1 MKTSLIR
8 KVIPTLVLAT
18 LSITA
23 AHAECCDTKPIK
35 RLALTEGGDK
45 AGGGGEPM
53 EIDIDMIRG
62 DLVAWINAGGA
73 RDLRL
78 PGRVSYAEYTQAM
91 RQILTPHTVV
101 LTFVDKDSNADPELS
116 VKVAGQEKTCRGFI
130 SRNDARPH
138 ILCHRGR
145 YKTASEG
152 ERYQLIH
159 HEYAG
164 LAQVELNI
172 GASSD
177 YSISKQISDYL
188 IPVTVLRLA
197 VRGVV
202 KPKEVPT
209 SCLLHVSTVN
219 YYNTDFDDRRSSDE
233 LVKLLETKGYK
244 LTKQRKKAAITISAE
259 FTRYSPRS
267 STDTYL
273 NLSIWHRKGF
283 HIDHLIRGHGVIPDP
298 RKAEIESKMES
309 AKSVAEYQALQ
320 TELRT
325 GVFNDTPDNLL
336 DGANI
341 PTCEEFY
348 GKKALTL
355 TNDQQSEQN

>member
-8 KVIPTLVLAT
+8 KVIPALILST

-23 AHAECCDTKPIK
+23 ANA
-35 RLALTEGGDK
+35 EGGDK

-62 DLVAWINAGGA
+62 DLVTWINDGGA
-73 RDLRL
+73 RDLKL
-78 PGRVSYAEYTQAM
+78 PEGVSHAEYTQAM
-91 RQILTPHTVV
+91 LQILTPHTVV
-101 LTFVDKDSNADPELS
+101 LTFVDKDSSTDPELS
-116 VKVAGQEKTCRGFI
+116 VKVSGQEKTCRGFI

-164 LAQVELNI
+164 LAQVEQNI

-188 IPVTVLRLA
+188 VPVTVLRLA
-197 VRGVV
+197 VRGAV

-209 SCLLHVSTVN
+209 SCLVYLSMYEN
-219 YYNTDFDDRRSSDE
+219 ADFHDRRSSDE
-233 LVKLLETKGYK
+233 LVNYLETKGYK
-244 LTKQRKKAAITISAE
+244 LTKRPKKAAISMTAQFSH
-259 FTRYSPRS
+259 YSLN
-267 STDTYL
+267 TDHYL
-273 NLSIWHRKGF
+273 NLSVRHPSTGF
-283 HIDHLIRGHGVIPDP
+283 QKDYISMGQSDP
-298 RKAEIESKMES
+298 RREEIKSEINRT
-309 AKSVAEYQALQ
+309 KSVAEYQRLQ
-320 TELRT
+320 AQLKT
-325 GVFNDTPDNLL
+325 GVFNDTSAVSKLEL
-336 DGANI
+336 
-341 PTCEEFY
+341 PTCAEFY
-348 GKKALTL
+348 GKRVLTL
-355 TNDQQSEQN
+355 NGQQSE

>member
-8 KVIPTLVLAT
+8 KVIPALALAT

-73 RDLRL
+73 RDLKL
-78 PGRVSYAEYTQAM
+78 PGEISYGEYTQAM
-91 RQILTPHTVV
+91 LQILTPHAVV
-101 LTFVDKDSNADPELS
+101 LTFVDKDSSTDPELS
-116 VKVAGQEKTCRGFI
+116 VKVSGQEKTCRGFI

-145 YKTASEG
+145 YKNASEG

-188 IPVTVLRLA
+188 VPVTVLRLA
-197 VRGVV
+197 VRGIV
-202 KPKEVPT
+202 KSKEVPT
-209 SCLLHVSTVN
+209 SCLVHLTTVN
-219 YYNTDFDDRRSSDE
+219 YYNTDFYNRRSSDE
-233 LVKLLETKGYK
+233 FANYLETKGYK
-244 LTKQRKKAAITISAE
+244 LTKRPKKAAISMTAQFS
-259 FTRYSPRS
+259 RYSH
-267 STDTYL
+267 STDHYL
-273 NLSIWHRKGF
+273 NLSVWHPSTGF
-283 HIDHLIRGHGVIPDP
+283 KRNYMSMGHAVIPDP
-298 RKAEIESKMES
+298 RREEIKSQMERT
-309 AKSVAEYQALQ
+309 KSVAEYQRLQ
-320 TELRT
+320 TQLQT
-325 GVFNDTPDNLL
+325 GVFNDAPAVSAESKLEL
-336 DGANI
+336 
-341 PTCEEFY
+341 PTCAEFY
-348 GKKALTL
+348 GKQTLTL
-355 TNDQQSEQN
+355 TNGQQSE